1 VSNWP
6 RGKVL
11 GGSSILNYMLYIRGN
26 RRDYDEWA
34 DMGLKVK
41 FHLRGQSHEIRL

>member
-11 GGSSILNYMLYIRGN
+11 GGSSLLNYMLYIRGN

-34 DMGLKVK
+34 DMGFKVQFYLKSNIK
-41 FHLRGQSHEIRL
+41 KSSK